1 MTVEQLI
8 AFYKVKN
15 KSQLAKKIKKGR
27 STMTDWETNGIPP
40 KSQAALEIL
49 TKGKLKAD
57 PNALTA

>member
-1 MTVEQLI
+1 MTVDQLI

-27 STMTDWETNGIPP
+27 STMTEWETNGIPP

-57 PNALTA
+57 PKVLTA

>member
-1 MTVEQLI
+1 MTVDQLI
-8 AFYKVKN
+8 TFYKVKN

-27 STMTDWETNGIPP
+27 STMTEWETKGIPP

-57 PNALTA
+57 PEALTA